1 MQFVLDNSVTMRWLF
16 GDGSADDVAYADHVL
31 ELLAEPG
38 ASALVP
44 AIWALEVGNVI
55 ARAENRGLIDET
67 RSAEFLAL
75 LQAMAIE
82 PDEETFDQAL
92 EQTLHLAR
100 RHGLSTYDAAYLE
113 LAQRR
118 GLPLATL
125 DAALRKAAD
134 SSGTPTT

>member
-31 ELLAEPG
+31 ELLAAPG
-38 ASALVP
+38 TSALVP

-55 ARAENRGLIDET
+55 ARAEARGLVEDA
-67 RSAEFLAL
+67 RSAEFLSL
-75 LQAMAIE
+75 LRDMAIE
-82 PDEETFDQAL
+82 PDPESFDQAL

-100 RHGLSTYDAAYLE
+100 QHGLSTYDAAYLE
-113 LAQRR
+113 LAQRK

-125 DAALRKAAD
+125 DTDLRQAANTA
-134 SSGTPTT
+134 GTSTA

>member
-16 GDGSADDVAYADHVL
+16 GDGSPDDVAYADHVL

-55 ARAENRGLIDET
+55 ARAEARSLIEDA
-67 RSAEFLAL
+67 RSTEFLSL
-75 LQAMAIE
+75 LQDMAIE
-82 PDEETFDQAL
+82 PDPETFDQAL
-92 EQTLHLAR
+92 EQTLYLAR

-113 LAQRR
+113 LAQRK

-125 DAALRKAAD
+125 DADLRHAAD
-134 SSGTPTT
+134 ASGTPTA